1 MKQKF
6 GILLKGLSDG
16 AAARAKAKADARAA
30 TSRLGAKMPIAQ
42 IKVHMVQALHDVT
55 GQEID
60 RLQYKI
66 QSAPTVHALWM
77 LRTDMHQ
84 TISKLHSQSEAA
96 LRINGLLPCFS
107 QWIAPRQMSNI

>member
-16 AAARAKAKADARAA
+16 AAARAKAKADARAV
-30 TSRLGAKMPIAQ
+30 TSRMGAKMPITQ
-42 IKVHMVQALHDVT
+42 IKAHMVQALHDVK
-55 GQEID
+55 GQEIE

-84 TISKLHSQSEAA
+84 TISKLHSQAEAA
-96 LRINGLLPCFS
+96 MRINSLLPCFS